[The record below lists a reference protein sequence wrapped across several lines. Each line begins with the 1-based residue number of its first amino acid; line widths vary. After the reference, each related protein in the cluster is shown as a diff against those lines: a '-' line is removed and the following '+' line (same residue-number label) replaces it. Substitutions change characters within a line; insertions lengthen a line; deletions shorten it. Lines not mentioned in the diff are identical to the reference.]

1 MQKGFIEW
9 YNSGGGVMEIF
20 KKLKTYTYLI
30 SIFYV
35 IMGLIMLL
43 NPKFICD
50 AVNYIVGILILV
62 YGIIYIVKFLSK
74 NDFNNLSKFNLLAGL
89 LCIVF
94 GIYILLN
101 PTVLLSIIPFATGML
116 VLLDGFGKLKNTLDL
131 KKAGFL
137 KWWINL
143 IISILFIGLGIY
155 MMSQSFKV
163 TELVVR
169 FIGAILIVDAI
180 SDVWTYFCYK
190 KCSKKI
196 EKIIVESKAKEANV
210 IEYKEK

>member
-1 MQKGFIEW
+1 
-9 YNSGGGVMEIF
+9 MEII
-20 KKLKTYTYLI
+20 KKLKTYTFLV
-30 SIFYV
+30 SIFYI

-50 AVNYIVGILILV
+50 AVNYIVGILILI
-62 YGIIYIVKFLSK
+62 YGIIYIAKFLSK

-94 GIYILLN
+94 GAYILLN

-116 VLLDGFGKLKNTLDL
+116 ILLDGFGKLKNAIDL
-131 KKAGFL
+131 KKVGYL
-137 KWWINL
+137 RWWISL
-143 IISILFIGLGIY
+143 VISILFIGLGIY
-155 MMSQSFKV
+155 MVFQSFKV

-169 FIGAILIVDAI
+169 IIGGILIIDAL

-190 KCSKKI
+190 KYSKKI
-196 EKIIVESKAKEANV
+196 EKIMVDANVKEANIV
-210 IEYKEK
+210 EYKEK